1 MRPRRAVLTLLRCDT
16 TLARLDSDMMDG
28 IGLSGPGQESDREL
42 IWEGGLAMRLRIS
55 KLSDS
60 KQPDNQYPLS
70 SAINSVPCLNN
81 SNNTVVQLPQIHRRN
96 SRYEISRANN
106 DPALYTTGKSGFIC
120 KRRGGVRRL
129 EDDAERPVGLARIPY
144 ITLGLC
150 SPPSVLH
157 TLPFLSVYNSLDILT
172 IIMPPLPGEERMLTV

>member
-1 MRPRRAVLTLLRCDT
+1 MLTLLRCDT

-42 IWEGGLAMRLRIS
+42 IWEGGLARRLRIS

-96 SRYEISRANN
+96 SRYEISRAND
-106 DPALYTTGKSGFIC
+106 DPALYIKYQPANQASSASAVEEYGAWRTTLKGQL
-120 KRRGGVRRL
+120 V
-129 EDDAERPVGLARIPY
+129 
-144 ITLGLC
+144 
-150 SPPSVLH
+150 
-157 TLPFLSVYNSLDILT
+157 
-172 IIMPPLPGEERMLTV
+172 